1 MPHGPKFPLISSRTS
16 NPGTHTVAVCHH
28 CYVLMQNNICGVIV
42 FSISCQVVSKF
53 VLMSTMVAI
62 VCYWYALVLVSFVE
76 FPSPRG

>member
-1 MPHGPKFPLISSRTS
+1 M
-16 NPGTHTVAVCHH
+16 VVCHH
-28 CYVLMQNNICGVIV
+28 CFVLMQHNIYGIV
-42 FSISCQVVSKF
+42 RLSTTNKKFLMSCQVVSKF

>member
-1 MPHGPKFPLISSRTS
+1 MQHNIYGIVRLSTTNKKF
-16 NPGTHTVAVCHH
+16 
-28 CYVLMQNNICGVIV
+28 LM
-42 FSISCQVVSKF
+42 SCQVVSKF

>member
-1 MPHGPKFPLISSRTS
+1 MQHNIYGIVRSSTTSKKF
-16 NPGTHTVAVCHH
+16 
-28 CYVLMQNNICGVIV
+28 LMG
-42 FSISCQVVSKF
+42 CQVVSKF